1 MSKKT
6 KTIIIGIV
14 LVVVILGLVICF
26 SQNSGNNANGNSYNN
41 TVYDS
46 YDETFGNNNDI
57 ITEPFETEA
66 VTAQRANMEFVYDD
80 MIFDKYG
87 MERGAIKINNCVAV
101 YHDENPNDCYYDIY
115 IDYEKVVDSTG
126 GRGNVFA
133 FDAYAYDDNGTP
145 VDCQVCFVGNYKGD
159 EIGKKYKITISN
171 VSTAATKIEFVGG

>member
-26 SQNSGNNANGNSYNN
+26 SQNSGNNENGNSYNN
-41 TVYDS
+41 AVYDS

-66 VTAQRANMEFVYDD
+66 VTAQRANIEFVYDD

-101 YHDENPNDCYYDIY
+101 YHDENPNNCYYDIY

-133 FDAYAYDDNGTP
+133 FDVYAYDDNGTP

-171 VSTAATKIEFVGG
+171 VSTAATKIEFIGG